1 MGLPLVWLVGPAL
14 RSASDPPERPA
25 GVPAA
30 DVLPRDTESASDLG
44 LGAAG
49 GEQLA
54 GLETDTFEGLA
65 VTQVAGVA
73 AVGGWSHAARLP
85 GQPWSCHRK
94 GRTSWQTSF
103 RMVRSAWL
111 Q

>member
-1 MGLPLVWLVGPAL
+1 
-14 RSASDPPERPA
+14 
-25 GVPAA
+25 VPAA

-65 VTQVAGVA
+65 VTQA
-73 AVGGWSHAARLP
+73 AALR
-85 GQPWSCHRK
+85 R
-94 GRTSWQTSF
+94 
-103 RMVRSAWL
+103 
-111 Q
+111 

>member
-1 MGLPLVWLVGPAL
+1 VRLCSVNRFRPGITCSIADLTRPAPVGPAL
-14 RSASDPPERPA
+14 RSASDPARAPA
-25 GVPAA
+25 CVPAA

-65 VTQVAGVA
+65 VTQA
-73 AVGGWSHAARLP
+73 AALR
-85 GQPWSCHRK
+85 R
-94 GRTSWQTSF
+94 
-103 RMVRSAWL
+103 
-111 Q
+111 